1 MVNKMKLFYTN
12 AGVLRVINGAL
23 PGFHLGKLAPGTVE
37 AS

>member
-1 MVNKMKLFYTN
+1 MVNKMKPFYTK
-12 AGVLRVINGAL
+12 ASVLGASNGAL